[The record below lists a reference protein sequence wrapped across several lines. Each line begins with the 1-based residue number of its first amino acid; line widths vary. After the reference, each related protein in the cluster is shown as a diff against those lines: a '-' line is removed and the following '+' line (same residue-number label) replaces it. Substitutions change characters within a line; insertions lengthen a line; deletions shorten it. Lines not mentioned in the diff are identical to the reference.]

1 VAAIPT
7 TTEVERYEYK
17 FVRVGE
23 YRGSALFGVRD
34 SEREAYRDVVHEHA
48 RQGWRLVQIFAP
60 GTAAFGAARY
70 YELIFERPRAET
82 TAVERMRG
90 RPAAVPGHELHT
102 HAAVDERV

>member
-1 VAAIPT
+1 MTAIETPT
-7 TTEVERYEYK
+7 QVDSYEYK

-70 YELIFERPRAET
+70 
-82 TAVERMRG
+82 
-90 RPAAVPGHELHT
+90 
-102 HAAVDERV
+102 